1 MTILKSSVN
10 PHDPQFL
17 QNHKNMAALVDD
29 LRDKVSEISQGG
41 GVALIERHESRG
53 KMFVRERI
61 STLLD
66 EGSPFLEI
74 SQFAAFG
81 VY

>member
-1 MTILKSSVN
+1 
-10 PHDPQFL
+10 PHDPIFV

-29 LRDKVSEISQGG
+29 LHSKVATISLCGG
-41 GVALIERHESRG
+41 AALKERPEGRG
-53 KMFVRERI
+53 KLFVRDRF

-74 SQFAAFG
+74 SHFAAYG
-81 VY
+81 VYEQEI